1 MSTTS
6 VAGVHGP
13 GERREG
19 CAVSRSTPATVATLA
34 TVSAAAV
41 AWRDALFALSPD
53 HDPCPGFR
61 PNAWSRVQANALDFI
76 ERHGAEA
83 HRLGWTA
90 EELFGVHPALGVIR
104 VDRTGALMLSSAGR
118 VLAAGADVIRY
129 VNGLAFRRSFGS
141 GASVPVWNFGRADAI
156 HLRR

>member
-1 MSTTS
+1 
-6 VAGVHGP
+6 
-13 GERREG
+13 
-19 CAVSRSTPATVATLA
+19 
-34 TVSAAAV
+34 V